1 MMCHG
6 ATWDTGMT
14 LQHLQ
19 DFVAVVEQGSLRRA
33 GQAKGKSEASLSKS
47 IKRLEVALGTE
58 LLRRGVRGTSLTAA
72 GQVLLARAQLI
83 LSEVELA
90 QAEVPLGWQGQRTV
104 SFGASPLAGL
114 LLAPAALQEFR
125 RRNSGV
131 VVRCASGPYAR
142 LVSELLAG
150 KLDFIVCPML
160 DGALDSS
167 LDAKIISRHQSVIV
181 ARAGHPLR
189 GATRLRDLVDCDW
202 AVCGPLER
210 GDASLAAMFR
220 SVGMPRP
227 NVAMICE
234 SFVDALAHVATSDL
248 LSLCPPAGSAIE
260 QGKVISIS
268 VVDQPPVQEVLL
280 IRRRESILSGLAFT
294 LYSIFEKS
302 ANNLAPLRS

>member
-1 MMCHG
+1 
-6 ATWDTGMT
+6 
-14 LQHLQ
+14 
-19 DFVAVVEQGSLRRA
+19 
-33 GQAKGKSEASLSKS
+33 
-47 IKRLEVALGTE
+47 
-58 LLRRGVRGTSLTAA
+58 
-72 GQVLLARAQLI
+72 
-83 LSEVELA
+83 
-90 QAEVPLGWQGQRTV
+90 
-104 SFGASPLAGL
+104 
-114 LLAPAALQEFR
+114 
-125 RRNSGV
+125 
-131 VVRCASGPYAR
+131 

-280 IRRRESILSGLAFT
+280 ILWPGLHPLFDLREEREQLGAAAIVT
-294 LYSIFEKS
+294 LFHGTFRTGFGRGRAPEGVEK
-302 ANNLAPLRS
+302 